1 MGTTVKCLG
10 LYLYPV
16 VRGMPLFFQIMCGL
30 GLPPTWHSNTT
41 LPPSTS
47 FWTLGFLMKNGA
59 IAALVS
65 DSVMLIWDIVSSLD
79 SSVTLVK
86 DIAQSSTG
94 TTTHNDYKLGELH
107 TNCAWFVLLTEK
119 FALVRRWQ
127 PFPLGFQS
135 PLTLKIKIQLLQLP
149 QTEIFSYN
157 CFSIYYMWTLQK

>member
-1 MGTTVKCLG
+1 MNKVIIRQIGTKVKCFG

-16 VRGMPLFFQIMCGL
+16 VRGKPLFFQIMCGL

-59 IAALVS
+59 MAALVS
-65 DSVMLIWDIVSSLD
+65 DSVMLIWDIVSSFD

-86 DIAQSSTG
+86 DIAQSSTE
-94 TTTHNDYKLGELH
+94 TTTHKDYKLGDLH
-107 TNCAWFVLLTEK
+107 TKCAWFVLLTEK
-119 FALVRRWQ
+119 FALARRWQ

-135 PLTLKIKIQLLQLP
+135 PLTLKKKIHLLQCSKP
-149 QTEIFSYN
+149 
-157 CFSIYYMWTLQK
+157 